1 MAEPNDKT
9 YSSRSIDV
17 LDKRILECLDP
28 AKKLLLFAKKAGRLA
43 RFSCLPE
50 ASAMVK
56 ELRAENKTF
65 EPQLSGWILLA
76 EGLIEHFERLD
87 NAKSKDKY
95 NRAFLVGQMVDDR
108 ELASIAAAW
117 ISHCE
122 LVSGQVKEAAEHIV
136 FAFNWSNVNGNEARG
151 RASMVLGDAFNWAG
165 QTEQARTW
173 YRSAREHAI
182 RDGDIAMQ
190 NVMLFNGATF
200 GVANL
205 TLRDCFN
212 PVPADLLK
220 RVEMEAASATN
231 LNNALG
237 IQSLAS
243 LIPMMQAEL
252 LIIKRKWSEALN
264 LLATHIDNT
273 SLDGQKRLL
282 PKFLAQRA
290 WCHANL
296 GEVENSINFSRRSL
310 ESVTDCKDL
319 DDLAV
324 LHARLSGVGRIIKDA
339 QLEDNNKSAALE
351 YADRFKNQQ
360 SCILEMLS
368 QATARI

>member
-1 MAEPNDKT
+1 MNERSDQT
-9 YSSRSIDV
+9 YSSRSIDII
-17 LDKRILECLDP
+17 DKQILQCQEP

-50 ASAMVK
+50 AFLMVK
-56 ELRAENKTF
+56 ELRAKNVEYD
-65 EPQLSGWILLA
+65 PQLSGWILLA

-95 NRAFLVGQMVDDR
+95 NRAFLVGQMVDDH

-117 ISHCE
+117 MAHCE

-136 FAFNWSNVNGNEARG
+136 SAFNWSDVSGSEARG
-151 RASMVLGDAFNWAG
+151 RACMVLGDAFNWAG
-165 QTEQARTW
+165 QTELARNW
-173 YRSAREHAI
+173 YRSARDHAI

-200 GVANL
+200 GVNNL
-205 TLRDCFN
+205 TLQDCFN
-212 PVPADLLK
+212 PVTADSLK
-220 RVEMEAASATN
+220 RVEMDAASAAN

-237 IQSLAS
+237 IQSLSS

-252 LIIKRKWSEALN
+252 LIIKGKWSEAIN
-264 LLATHIDNT
+264 IMSANIDFAA
-273 SLDGQKRLL
+273 LDGQKRLL

-296 GEVENSINFSRRSL
+296 GDFENSTKFSRASL
-310 ESVTDCKDL
+310 DLISDCKDL
-319 DDLAV
+319 DDLTV
-324 LHARLSGVGRIIKDA
+324 LHCRLSSVGRLIKDS
-339 QLEDNNKSAALE
+339 EMEIKNKSYAVE
-351 YADRFKNQQ
+351 YSRKFKIQQ
-360 SCILEMLS
+360 IEILEILNE
-368 QATARI
+368 ATARI